1 VLLLL
6 LRPDRFPLLAA
17 IVLCGW
23 TEDFKGCELDLV
35 WLSFGLLAAL
45 TVLAGLTMMYRVWR
59 GDDD

>member
-1 VLLLL
+1 
-6 LRPDRFPLLAA
+6 
-17 IVLCGW
+17 
-23 TEDFKGCELDLV
+23 LDLV